1 MPTTRTKRPT
11 RSGGGKKKS
20 AAGSI
25 TNYTTGLKWLYDH
38 VDNERLRLVKYN
50 DKTFSLARMKQL
62 LKLLGNPHEDL
73 KCVQVAGTKGKG
85 STCAM
90 VCSMLQGCGSLSSK
104 VIGVM

>member
-1 MPTTRTKRPT
+1 MATTRTKRPS
-11 RSGGGKKKS
+11 RPGKAAGGRKAKS
-20 AAGSI
+20 AAASI

-50 DKTFSLARMKQL
+50 DKSFSLSRMRQL

-73 KCVQVAGTKGKG
+73 KVVHVAGTKGKG

-90 VCSMLQGCGSLSSK
+90 INAMLQGCGYT
-104 VIGVM
+104 VG